1 MSAISCDQIV
11 ASLPRVTCAC
21 GEPIRFDLWRD
32 EQHRAYRLS
41 VRHGGQNLL
50 HQISEGAYYGYGRG
64 EFEAMVIR
72 TFRQMAERVMQ
83 ECPRAA
89 WHSTGEIEF
98 RDGPRERFRATP
110 SHILD
115 AESMLQNERVAA
127 REASRELGKALERDL
142 AIVESRVL
150 AGTPLQSAAAK
161 PKQPALPKRSDE
173 PRPLSASIA
182 PRSLLL

>member
-110 SHILD
+110 SHSLD
-115 AESMLQNERVAA
+115 AESMLQYEWVAA
-127 REASRELGKALERDL
+127 RESVLFRDF
-142 AIVESRVL
+142 ANVESQVL
-150 AGTPLQSAAAK
+150 AGTSPQLAASK

-173 PRPLSASIA
+173 PRPLSASTA
-182 PRSLLL
+182 PRSILL